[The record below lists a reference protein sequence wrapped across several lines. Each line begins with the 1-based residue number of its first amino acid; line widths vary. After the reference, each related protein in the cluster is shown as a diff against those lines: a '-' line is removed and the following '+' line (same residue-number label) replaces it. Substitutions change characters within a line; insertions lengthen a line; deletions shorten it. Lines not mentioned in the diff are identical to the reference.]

1 MKGGGGEERGGA
13 FDEISNCQLL
23 YFSSLPLRLCLSLYE
38 ANEHSTYRYMPIC
51 SSKHT
56 LVLSHAV
63 MCSETY
69 PCCYGCQQYLKKDRG
84 SSLSP
89 PLPLMLSLSAS
100 LLRSEGV
107 VSEWRVCLSARLL
120 FSGHSNGGRWPS
132 GGQNRNCRI

>member
-1 MKGGGGEERGGA
+1 MKAGWRGGGGGGA

-23 YFSSLPLRLCLSLYE
+23 YFSSLPLCLCLSLYE
-38 ANEHSTYRYMPIC
+38 ANEHSTYRYMPAR

-56 LVLSHAV
+56 LVLSHTV

-84 SSLSP
+84 SSLS
-89 PLPLMLSLSAS
+89 LSVS

-107 VSEWRVCLSARLL
+107 VSECFSACLL

-132 GGQNRNCRI
+132 GGQNRNCHI